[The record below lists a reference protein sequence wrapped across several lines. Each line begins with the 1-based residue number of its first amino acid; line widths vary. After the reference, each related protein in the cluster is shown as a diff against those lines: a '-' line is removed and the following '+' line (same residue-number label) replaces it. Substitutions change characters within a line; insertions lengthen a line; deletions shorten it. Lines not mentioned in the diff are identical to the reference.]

1 MVHNLVLVLYSIT
14 LVGLACFALHR
25 VKMLGM
31 YLWAARKKP
40 RQATLPAGELPL
52 VCVQCPL
59 FNEPLVVEA
68 LLEKVTMLRWPA
80 ARLEIQILDDSND
93 ETPAIIMRW
102 LQAHP
107 ELAANVKHIRRPNR
121 QGYKAGALAY
131 GNTQTKAEFFAIFD
145 ADFRPEPDFLEQLIP
160 HFADPKVAVV
170 QARWEFMN
178 RYSSLLT
185 RFQGIFLDAHF
196 IVEQAA
202 RYGNNLFLNFNGT
215 AGVWRRTAMEDAG
228 GWSADTVTEDLDL
241 SYRAQRRGWKFVYLE
256 HYTVPSEL
264 PENLTAFK
272 SQQHRWTKGGIQV
285 ARKQLRDILRSDLP
299 GAVKRESV
307 AHLGIG
313 FVHPLLVTFSILFV
327 PYLYIVGA
335 QPTGIWHFLNP
346 LSVLLTGGTTVMFYI
361 VGQYFL
367 RRQWREG
374 LIMLVS
380 SPLLLAFGLA
390 LSVTCCVAAFE
401 GMVTLG
407 GEFVRTPK
415 GGRAVT
421 VGGLVACLRSR
432 TMFTAIMFIETA
444 IGALMLAGAL
454 YFQRNEMLPVA
465 IVLLVKAT
473 GFLGMAALSM
483 PDLLPKFGGRTAPV

>member
-1 MVHNLVLVLYSIT
+1 MVHNLVLILYSIT

-31 YLWAARKKP
+31 YLWASRKKP
-40 RQATLPAGELPL
+40 PQATLSPGPLPL

-68 LLEKVTMLRWPA
+68 LLEKVTALRWPA
-80 ARLEIQILDDSND
+80 ERLEIQILDDSND
-93 ETPAIIMRW
+93 ETPAIIERW
-102 LQAHP
+102 LKAHP
-107 ELAANVKHIRRPNR
+107 DCAAGVKHIRRPNR
-121 QGYKAGALAY
+121 KGYKAGALAY
-131 GNTQTKAEFFAIFD
+131 GNTQTNAEFFAIFD
-145 ADFRPEPDFLEQLIP
+145 ADFRPEPDFLEKLLP
-160 HFADPKVAVV
+160 HFSNPKVGVV
-170 QARWEFMN
+170 QARWEFVN
-178 RYSSLLT
+178 RRSSLLT

-196 IVEQAA
+196 VVEQAA

-215 AGVWRRTAMEDAG
+215 AGVWRRSAMEDAG

-272 SQQHRWTKGGIQV
+272 SQQHRWTKGGVQV
-285 ARKQLRDILRSDLP
+285 ARKQLRDILRSNLP
-299 GAVKRESV
+299 GPVKRESV

-327 PYLYIVGA
+327 PYLYIIGA
-335 QPTGIWHFLNP
+335 HPAGIWHFLNP
-346 LSVLLTGGTTVMFYI
+346 LSVLLAGGTTVMFYI

-367 RRQWREG
+367 NRQWSEG

-390 LSVTCCVAAFE
+390 MSVTCCVATVE
-401 GMVTLG
+401 GMVSLG

-421 VGGLVACLRSR
+421 VGGLVARLRSR
-432 TMFTAIMFIETA
+432 TMFTAIMVIEAA
-444 IGALMLAGAL
+444 IGTLMLIGAL
-454 YFQRNEMLPVA
+454 YFHRIEMTQVTT
-465 IVLLVKAT
+465 VLAVKAA
-473 GFLGMAALSM
+473 GFLGMAALSA
-483 PDLLPKFGGRTAPV
+483 PDLLPKFGSRAEAA